1 MPLKL
6 EIVTQERRVYS
17 ADDVEMVIAPGAEG
31 ELGILPHHAPLI
43 TALQEGMMRVKR
55 ASGEEEVLA
64 IHGGFMEVLPDHVTV
79 LADTAER
86 AEEIDLA
93 RAQEARQRAEELMK
107 QHRDDKIDYARAEA
121 AMRRSAV
128 RLKVASK
135 RRQRGLPTPPP
146 AESK

>member
-93 RAQEARQRAEELMK
+93 RAEEARQRAEELMK